1 MNDLPEEEE
10 ELNYNI
16 SDQDISEDSLDTINI
31 IKERIK
37 VFQNEETAIKI
48 FLSRHFSDFRK
59 SFFTNLNN
67 NKRGIYE
74 EIKQQI
80 RNILNSFRIKL
91 DDEKVEV
98 SNELNELTTS
108 LRGYYKKVDFD
119 KKFFVNYFRDIKEM
133 NRNRKRFANNFPK
146 NETETIND
154 IERKYK
160 IIKDLNHYLNTYISD
175 RIQINL
181 DTKFSYDKNPY
192 IQN

>member
-1 MNDLPEEEE
+1 MNDLPEDE

-16 SDQDISEDSLDTINI
+16 SDQDLSEDSLDTVSI

-37 VFQNEETAIKI
+37 LFQNEETAIKI

-80 RNILNSFRIKL
+80 RNILNSFRIKI

-98 SNELNELTTS
+98 
-108 LRGYYKKVDFD
+108 
-119 KKFFVNYFRDIKEM
+119 
-133 NRNRKRFANNFPK
+133 
-146 NETETIND
+146 
-154 IERKYK
+154 
-160 IIKDLNHYLNTYISD
+160 
-175 RIQINL
+175 
-181 DTKFSYDKNPY
+181 
-192 IQN
+192 

>member
-1 MNDLPEEEE
+1 MNDLPEDE

-16 SDQDISEDSLDTINI
+16 SDQDLSEDSLDIVSI

-98 SNELNELTTS
+98 SNELNELIKL

-175 RIQINL
+175 RIQINF
-181 DTKFSYDKNPY
+181 DKKFSYDKNP
-192 IQN
+192 